1 MSYLLHTDTCA
12 SIIRNAQPMKTRFT
26 QALPGVQMSV
36 ISVTGLELW
45 LLRPRTPRRYRPEFF
60 SFAQFVALVD
70 VTEPIAHR
78 AAMLT
83 YLFRRQGH
91 RIGLADLLIAATA
104 VENQWTLVTHSTPRF
119 ANIPGLTV
127 IDWNV
132 P

>member
-1 MSYLLHTDTCA
+1 MSYILHTDTCA
-12 SIIRNAQPMKTRFT
+12 SIIRNAQPMRNRFT
-26 QALPGVQMSV
+26 QAQPGIQISV

-45 LLRPRTPRRYRPEFF
+45 LLRPRTPRRYRQDFF
-60 SFAQFVALVD
+60 AFLQLVALVD

-83 YLFRRQGH
+83 NAFRIQGR
-91 RIGLADLLIAATA
+91 RIGLADLLIAASA
-104 VENQWTLVTHSTPRF
+104 VENQSTLVTHSTLLY

-127 IDWNV
+127 IDWTG